1 MSVQHNN
8 YVRPAI
14 CECMTLLVCE
24 KHFHDRI
31 ISLRGDFIN
40 KQLNILRYTTLFTIR
55 DICVINGRGY
65 VPLVLSV
72 FILDILPDL

>member
-8 YVRPAI
+8 YVRPAK

-40 KQLNILRYTTLFTIR
+40 KQLNENPAFSEIYYF
-55 DICVINGRGY
+55 VY
-65 VPLVLSV
+65 LSEY
-72 FILDILPDL
+72 LCHK